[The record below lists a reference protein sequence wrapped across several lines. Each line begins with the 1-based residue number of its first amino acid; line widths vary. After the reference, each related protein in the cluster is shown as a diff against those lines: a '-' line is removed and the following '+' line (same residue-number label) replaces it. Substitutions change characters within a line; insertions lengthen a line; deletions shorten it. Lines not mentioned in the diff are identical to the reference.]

1 MRRTLVISSVTTAT
15 AVFMHYFLSKMEN
28 KAPPVA
34 VTAAPHFL
42 DREIERISCDRL
54 EYARTLLAL

>member
-1 MRRTLVISSVTTAT
+1 MISSVTTAT